1 VAIEQVGASVKDGV
15 FFLDIRENRKS
26 AEVLIKRQT
35 FAEIAGFEMNFANS
49 YKLHDELDEPSAVKI
64 GKVSTFDKAKTP
76 LDDNAMAFGNQDD
89 GWPAFAGGP
98 GGSLGP
104 GRGY

>member
-1 VAIEQVGASVKDGV
+1 MKQVGAGVKDGV
-15 FFLDIRENRKS
+15 FVLDIRENRKS

-35 FAEIAGFEMNFANS
+35 FAEIPGFEVNFANS

-76 LDDNAMAFGNQDD
+76 LDDNAMAFGNQDHV
-89 GWPAFAGGP
+89 WPAFAGGR
-98 GGSLGP
+98 GGNLGP
-104 GRGY
+104 GRGH